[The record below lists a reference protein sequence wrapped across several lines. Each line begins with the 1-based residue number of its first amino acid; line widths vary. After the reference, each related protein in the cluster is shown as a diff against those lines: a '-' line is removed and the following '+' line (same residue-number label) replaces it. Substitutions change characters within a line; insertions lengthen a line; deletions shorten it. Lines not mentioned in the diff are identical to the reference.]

1 MANRATKMFSPKA
14 PKYSAP
20 TKVNKA
26 GAGYGAWDR
35 PVEEQFLQTLLTNT
49 LSNTYYADERELLK
63 ESEALHNEMLDKD
76 VDFYAKALV
85 FARNE
90 GYMRT
95 QPVFG
100 LAKLAGKNPS
110 LFAKV
115 FDKVILTPK
124 DLSDFA
130 TILSSQRKGQGGR
143 AVKRVVGKWLTK
155 NLNDYWIVKYGAE
168 KGDGGYS
175 LKDMLRVFHPKG
187 LNEIYAKYIL
197 GKDVEL
203 PASSPIALFEK
214 LKKASSVEEKIAYI
228 KSGKLPHEVAS
239 TFAGKDAKVWGAI
252 SFPMFALLRN
262 LATLERNG
270 AIENFKVQIQ
280 RDFKNPEYVKKSKI
294 LPFRFLK
301 AFEMVKS
308 EWVKDAMRDAIE
320 SSVENIPDFTGD
332 FTVLLD
338 ISGSMQSFISQAA
351 IFAVAAAKKAK
362 EDKIYLFDTRVDPF
376 SVSMRDS
383 ILTQSSKIYIRGG
396 TDIGEAVAY
405 LTRNKVKKDNI
416 ILITDEQQNAGSPAF
431 KKIEEYRK
439 SINKNAKFFIIDV
452 SPYRS
457 AMTPPEMDKNTFYIY
472 GWSDQVLS
480 FIASM
485 SKGLDGQVSTVKASE
500 L

>member
-1 MANRATKMFSPKA
+1 
-14 PKYSAP
+14 
-20 TKVNKA
+20 
-26 GAGYGAWDR
+26 
-35 PVEEQFLQTLLTNT
+35 
-49 LSNTYYADERELLK
+49 
-63 ESEALHNEMLDKD
+63 
-76 VDFYAKALV
+76 
-85 FARNE
+85 
-90 GYMRT
+90 MRT

-100 LAKLAGKNPS
+100 LAKLAGKSPS

-115 FDKVILTPK
+115 FDKVVLTPK
-124 DLSDFA
+124 DLSDFT

-143 AVKRVVGKWLTK
+143 AVKRVVGKWLVN

-175 LKDMLRVFHPKG
+175 LKDMIRVFHPKG
-187 LNEIYAKYIL
+187 LNAAYAKYIL
-197 GKDVEL
+197 GKEDAEL
-203 PASSPIALFEK
+203 PETSQIAFFEK
-214 LKKASSVEEKIAYI
+214 LKKASSVTEKVDLI
-228 KSGKLPHEVAS
+228 KKGKLPHEVAS

-252 SFPMFALLRN
+252 NFPMFALLRN

-270 AIENFKVQIQ
+270 AIDEFKTQIQ
-280 RDFKNPEYVKKSKI
+280 RDFKNPDYVKKSKI

-301 AFEMVKS
+301 AFEMVKN

-320 SSVENIPDFTGD
+320 SSVDNIPDFTGN

-338 ISGSMQSFISQAA
+338 ISGSMSSFLSQAA

-383 ILTQSSKIYIRGG
+383 ILTQSSKIHTRGG

-416 ILITDEQQNAGSPAF
+416 VLITDEQQNAGSPAF
-431 KKIEEYRK
+431 KQIAEYRK
-439 SINKNAKFFIIDV
+439 NINKNAKFFIIDV

-480 FIASM
+480 FISSM